1 MELRHLRYFVAVAE
15 AGSLTVAAAKKLHT
29 AQPSLSRQIRDL
41 EYEVGVPLM
50 NRSTHGIEL
59 TAAGRAFLDHA
70 RLALTQAE
78 AAKEAARR
86 AAQPAR
92 PTFALGFL
100 TGKEIDWLPKAMRIL
115 HDELPNIDVT
125 VSSQNSPDLADA
137 LIRGRLDAAFMRP
150 EERAGELV
158 YTRVIAEPFIVVF
171 PSDHRLAAH
180 DTIELREIVDET
192 FLIPSKTAPTSRL
205 VIEDY
210 LKRSGLDIVP
220 DHEVDNITHAVSM
233 IASTG
238 AVALLPAYPNNLLP
252 WSVTSRPLKGEAP
265 TVDLVVGYHKANT
278 SPILRTFL
286 SRIDDLTTR
295 ISIKARDL
303 QT

>member
-15 AGSLTVAAAKKLHT
+15 AGSLTVAAEKKLHT

-41 EYEVGVPLM
+41 EYEVGVQLIS
-50 NRSTHGIEL
+50 RSVHGIEL

-100 TGKEIDWLPKAMRIL
+100 TGREIDWLPEAMRVL
-115 HDELPNIDVT
+115 HDELPNIEVT
-125 VSSQNSPDLADA
+125 VSSQNSPDLADD
-137 LIRGRLDAAFMRP
+137 LTRGRLDAAFMRP
-150 EERAGELV
+150 EKRADELV
-158 YTRVIAEPFIVVF
+158 YRRVIAEPFVVMF

-180 DTIELREIVDET
+180 DAVDLREIVGET
-192 FLIPSKTAPTSRL
+192 FIIPSQTARTSRI

-210 LKRSGLDIVP
+210 LKRSGLDIIP
-220 DHEVDNITHAVSM
+220 DHEVDNNGVHDRVNRRRSA
-233 IASTG
+233 A
-238 AVALLPAYPNNLLP
+238 ARLP
-252 WSVTSRPLKGEAP
+252 K
-265 TVDLVVGYHKANT
+265 
-278 SPILRTFL
+278 
-286 SRIDDLTTR
+286 
-295 ISIKARDL
+295 
-303 QT
+303 